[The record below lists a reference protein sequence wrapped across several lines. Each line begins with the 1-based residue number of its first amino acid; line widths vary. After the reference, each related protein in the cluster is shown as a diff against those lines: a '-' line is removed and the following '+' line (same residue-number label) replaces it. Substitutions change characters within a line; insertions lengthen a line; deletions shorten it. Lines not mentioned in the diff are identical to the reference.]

1 MDVKKK
7 QQKNEKSFVSLE
19 EQKVQ
24 KSNLIPYLFI
34 IQKHI
39 IILKVIIIDPGAVP
53 TK

>member
-1 MDVKKK
+1 MLKRNSKK
-7 QQKNEKSFVSLE
+7 NDKSFVSLE